1 MAWMRGS
8 SQSLGEAGKFLQV
21 TRAPH
26 APSPAVTLEAKA
38 LGQRFLSLG
47 GSSDPSSWS
56 DSSISIRLTSE
67 EVKDF
72 NCSSGIPFP
81 QLAQHLV
88 TFASRGEGLQTQTVH
103 VVRDRHRVGASNP
116 CWPLATDRDFCV
128 SWKPPERRVLCGGV
142 GP

>member
-8 SQSLGEAGKFLQV
+8 SQSLEEARKFLQV

-26 APSPAVTLEAKA
+26 APSPAVPLEAKA

-72 NCSSGIPFP
+72 NCSSSVPFP
-81 QLAQHLV
+81 QLAQHLLQ
-88 TFASRGEGLQTQTVH
+88 AEERGYRLRQFM
-103 VVRDRHRVGASNP
+103 
-116 CWPLATDRDFCV
+116 W
-128 SWKPPERRVLCGGV
+128 W
-142 GP
+142 